1 MTPEE
6 IRQIVSEELGKRFPY
21 MPKYLSTE
29 EKAQQMGIK
38 PETLRRMARN
48 GKINCVKCDTGIK
61 SRYRFYP

>member
-6 IRQIVSEELGKRFPY
+6 IRQIVAEELDKRFPS

-38 PETLRRMARN
+38 PETLRRMARS
-48 GKINCVKCDTGIK
+48 GKVNCIKCDTGIK